1 MPWTVGSARIG
12 AKPDL
17 PKSRLDERRFC
28 ETGCRR
34 DNISQMP
41 ELDDVDLRLLEE
53 LEKNA
58 DRPNVE
64 LARIVG
70 LSPAATLK
78 RVRRLKDEGV
88 IQEIRAR
95 LDTSALGFPLQ
106 VYVVCTL
113 DRHDERS
120 HGRFASAIK
129 KIPNVVRADWVTGE
143 TDALIQVVA
152 RDVAELQK
160 VLMLLSSG
168 AGAARTITLLR
179 VDEIKG
185 PSPLPR
191 LRAATPATR

>member
-1 MPWTVGSARIG
+1 
-12 AKPDL
+12 
-17 PKSRLDERRFC
+17 
-28 ETGCRR
+28 
-34 DNISQMP
+34 MP

-58 DRPNVE
+58 DRPNVQ
-64 LARIVG
+64 LARLVG

-78 RVRRLKDEGV
+78 RIRRLKDEGV

-95 LDTSALGFPLQ
+95 LDTNELGFPLQ
-106 VYVVCTL
+106 VYVMCTL
-113 DRHDERS
+113 DQHDERANR
-120 HGRFASAIK
+120 RFEAAIK

-143 TDALIQVVA
+143 TDALLQVVA

-168 AGAARTITLLR
+168 AGASRILTLLR
-179 VDEIKG
+179 LEELKP

-191 LRAATPATR
+191 RRAGVTAKR

>member
-1 MPWTVGSARIG
+1 
-12 AKPDL
+12 
-17 PKSRLDERRFC
+17 
-28 ETGCRR
+28 
-34 DNISQMP
+34 MP

-58 DRPNVE
+58 DRPNVK

-78 RVRRLKDEGV
+78 RIRRLKDEGV
-88 IQEIRAR
+88 IRAIRAR
-95 LDTSALGFPLQ
+95 LDTNALGFPLQ
-106 VYVVCTL
+106 VYVMCTG
-113 DRHDERS
+113 DQHDERANRS
-120 HGRFASAIK
+120 FEAAIK

-143 TDALIQVVA
+143 TDALLQVVA

-168 AGAARTITLLR
+168 AGASRILTLLR
-179 VDEIKG
+179 LEELKA

-191 LRAATPATR
+191 RRAGTTGRR

>member
-1 MPWTVGSARIG
+1 
-12 AKPDL
+12 L
-17 PKSRLDERRFC
+17 
-28 ETGCRR
+28 
-34 DNISQMP
+34 P

-64 LARIVG
+64 LARIAG

-78 RVRRLKDEGV
+78 RIRRLKDEGV
-88 IQEIRAR
+88 IREIRAR
-95 LDTSALGFPLQ
+95 LDTNVLGFPLQ
-106 VYVVCTL
+106 VYVMCTL
-113 DRHDERS
+113 DQHDERANR
-120 HGRFASAIK
+120 RFEAAIK

-143 TDALIQVVA
+143 TDALLQVVA

-168 AGAARTITLLR
+168 AGASRILTLLR
-179 VDEIKG
+179 LEELKA

-191 LRAATPATR
+191 RRAGTTAGRR

>member
-1 MPWTVGSARIG
+1 
-12 AKPDL
+12 L
-17 PKSRLDERRFC
+17 
-28 ETGCRR
+28 
-34 DNISQMP
+34 P

-64 LARIVG
+64 LARIAG

-78 RVRRLKDEGV
+78 RIRRLKDEGV
-88 IQEIRAR
+88 IREIRAR
-95 LDTSALGFPLQ
+95 VDTNTLGFPLQ
-106 VYVVCTL
+106 VYVMCTL
-113 DRHDERS
+113 DQHDERANR
-120 HGRFASAIK
+120 RFEVAIK

-143 TDALIQVVA
+143 TDALLQVVA

-168 AGAARTITLLR
+168 AGASRILTLLR
-179 VDEIKG
+179 LEELKP

-191 LRAATPATR
+191 RRAGTTARR

>member
-1 MPWTVGSARIG
+1 
-12 AKPDL
+12 L
-17 PKSRLDERRFC
+17 
-28 ETGCRR
+28 
-34 DNISQMP
+34 P

-64 LARIVG
+64 LARLVG

-78 RVRRLKDEGV
+78 RIRRLKDEGV

-95 LDTSALGFPLQ
+95 LNTNALGFPLQ
-106 VYVVCTL
+106 VYVMCTL
-113 DRHDERS
+113 DQHDERANR
-120 HGRFASAIK
+120 RFEAAIK

-143 TDALIQVVA
+143 TDALLQVVA

-168 AGAARTITLLR
+168 AGASRILTLLR
-179 VDEIKG
+179 LEELKA

-191 LRAATPATR
+191 RRTGAAASR

>member
-1 MPWTVGSARIG
+1 
-12 AKPDL
+12 
-17 PKSRLDERRFC
+17 
-28 ETGCRR
+28 
-34 DNISQMP
+34 MP

-78 RVRRLKDEGV
+78 RIRRLKDEGV
-88 IQEIRAR
+88 IREIRAR
-95 LDTSALGFPLQ
+95 LDTNALGFPLQ
-106 VYVVCTL
+106 VYVMCTL
-113 DRHDERS
+113 DQHDERANR
-120 HGRFASAIK
+120 RFEAAVK

-143 TDALIQVVA
+143 TDALLQLVA

-160 VLMLLSSG
+160 VLMLLSSA
-168 AGAARTITLLR
+168 AGAARILTLLR
-179 VDEIKG
+179 LEELKP

-191 LRAATPATR
+191 RRAGAAASRR

>member
-1 MPWTVGSARIG
+1 
-12 AKPDL
+12 L
-17 PKSRLDERRFC
+17 
-28 ETGCRR
+28 
-34 DNISQMP
+34 P

-78 RVRRLKDEGV
+78 RIRRLKDEGV
-88 IQEIRAR
+88 IREIRAR
-95 LDTSALGFPLQ
+95 LDTNELGFPLQ
-106 VYVVCTL
+106 VYVMCTL
-113 DRHDERS
+113 DQHDERANR
-120 HGRFASAIK
+120 RFEVAVK

-143 TDALIQVVA
+143 TDALLQVVA

-168 AGAARTITLLR
+168 AGASRILTLLR
-179 VDEIKG
+179 LEELKP
-185 PSPLPR
+185 PSSLPR
-191 LRAATPATR
+191 RRAGAAASR

>member
-1 MPWTVGSARIG
+1 MPA
-12 AKPDL
+12 
-17 PKSRLDERRFC
+17 
-28 ETGCRR
+28 
-34 DNISQMP
+34 
-41 ELDDVDLRLLEE
+41 LDDVDVRLLEE

-78 RVRRLKDEGV
+78 RVKRLKDEG
-88 IQEIRAR
+88 IIRGIRAQ
-95 LDTSALGFPLQ
+95 LDTNALGFPLQ
-106 VYVVCTL
+106 VYVMCTL
-113 DRHDERS
+113 DQHDERANR
-120 HGRFASAIK
+120 RFEAAIK

-143 TDALIQVVA
+143 TDALLQVVA

-168 AGAARTITLLR
+168 AGASRILTLLR
-179 VDEIKG
+179 LEELKA

-191 LRAATPATR
+191 RRAGAATRS

>member
-1 MPWTVGSARIG
+1 
-12 AKPDL
+12 
-17 PKSRLDERRFC
+17 
-28 ETGCRR
+28 
-34 DNISQMP
+34 MP

-58 DRPNVE
+58 DRPNVK

-78 RVRRLKDEGV
+78 RIRRLKDEGV
-88 IQEIRAR
+88 IRAIRAR
-95 LDTSALGFPLQ
+95 LDTNALGFPLQ
-106 VYVVCTL
+106 VYVMCTL
-113 DRHDERS
+113 DQHDERANR
-120 HGRFASAIK
+120 RFEAAIK

-143 TDALIQVVA
+143 TDALLQVVA

-168 AGAARTITLLR
+168 AGASRILTLLR
-179 VDEIKG
+179 LEELKP

-191 LRAATPATR
+191 RRAGTTARR

>member
-1 MPWTVGSARIG
+1 
-12 AKPDL
+12 L
-17 PKSRLDERRFC
+17 
-28 ETGCRR
+28 
-34 DNISQMP
+34 P

-58 DRPNVE
+58 DRPNVK

-78 RVRRLKDEGV
+78 RIRRLKDEGV
-88 IQEIRAR
+88 IRAIRAR
-95 LDTSALGFPLQ
+95 LDTNALGFPLQ
-106 VYVVCTL
+106 VYVMCTL
-113 DRHDERS
+113 DQHDERANR
-120 HGRFASAIK
+120 RFEAAIK

-143 TDALIQVVA
+143 TDALLQVVA

-168 AGAARTITLLR
+168 AGASRILTLLR
-179 VDEIKG
+179 LEELKA

-191 LRAATPATR
+191 RRAGTTGRR

>member
-1 MPWTVGSARIG
+1 
-12 AKPDL
+12 
-17 PKSRLDERRFC
+17 
-28 ETGCRR
+28 
-34 DNISQMP
+34 MP

-70 LSPAATLK
+70 LSPASTLK
-78 RVRRLKDEGV
+78 RIRRLKDEGV
-88 IQEIRAR
+88 IREIRAR
-95 LDTSALGFPLQ
+95 LDTAGLGFPLQ
-106 VYVVCTL
+106 VYVMCTL
-113 DRHDERS
+113 DQHDERANR
-120 HGRFASAIK
+120 RFEAAVK

-143 TDALIQVVA
+143 TDALLQLVA

-168 AGAARTITLLR
+168 AGASRIQTLLR
-179 VDEIKG
+179 LEELKG

-191 LRAATPATR
+191 RRAGAAARRASGR

>member
-1 MPWTVGSARIG
+1 
-12 AKPDL
+12 
-17 PKSRLDERRFC
+17 
-28 ETGCRR
+28 
-34 DNISQMP
+34 MP

-64 LARIVG
+64 LARLVG

-78 RVRRLKDEGV
+78 RIRRLKDEGV
-88 IQEIRAR
+88 IREVRAR
-95 LDTSALGFPLQ
+95 VDTNTLGFPLQ
-106 VYVVCTL
+106 VYVMCTL
-113 DRHDERS
+113 DQHDERANR
-120 HGRFASAIK
+120 RFEAAIK

-143 TDALIQVVA
+143 TDALLQVVA

-168 AGAARTITLLR
+168 AGASRILTLLR
-179 VDEIKG
+179 LEELKP

-191 LRAATPATR
+191 RRAGVTAKR

>member
-1 MPWTVGSARIG
+1 
-12 AKPDL
+12 L
-17 PKSRLDERRFC
+17 
-28 ETGCRR
+28 
-34 DNISQMP
+34 P

-78 RVRRLKDEGV
+78 RIRRLKDDGV
-88 IQEIRAR
+88 IREIRAR
-95 LDTSALGFPLQ
+95 LDTNELGFPLQ
-106 VYVVCTL
+106 VYVMCTL
-113 DRHDERS
+113 DQHDERANR
-120 HGRFASAIK
+120 RFEVAVK

-143 TDALIQVVA
+143 TDALLQVVA

-168 AGAARTITLLR
+168 AGASRILTLLR
-179 VDEIKG
+179 LEELKP
-185 PSPLPR
+185 PSSLPR
-191 LRAATPATR
+191 RRAGAAASR